1 MAKYMIFGLKSVL
14 LVVTLNAPKVYLKGK
29 RSNVNCTVLMAP
41 VLDTLKNVI
50 TFLIAPMEAM
60 NSTVP
65 AIHQTVFNVRT
76 KQVAFHLA
84 KNVMVLMTVMTDL
97 MRKDVQAAMVIINF
111 NVKMG
116 HVSQETKNVIG

>member
-14 LVVTLNAPKVYLKGK
+14 LVVILNAPKVYLKGK

-84 KNVMVLMTVMTDL
+84 KNVMVSMTVMTDL

>member
-1 MAKYMIFGLKSVL
+1 
-14 LVVTLNAPKVYLKGK
+14 
-29 RSNVNCTVLMAP
+29 
-41 VLDTLKNVI
+41 
-50 TFLIAPMEAM
+50 MEVM

-65 AIHQTVFNVRT
+65 AIHQTVFNAKT

-84 KNVMVLMTVMTDL
+84 KNVMVSMTVMTDL